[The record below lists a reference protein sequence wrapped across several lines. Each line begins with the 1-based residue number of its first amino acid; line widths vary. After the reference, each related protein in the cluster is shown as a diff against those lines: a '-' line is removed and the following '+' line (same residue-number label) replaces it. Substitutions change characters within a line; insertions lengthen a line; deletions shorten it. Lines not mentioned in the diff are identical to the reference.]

1 MKRSAKLSLLSLA
14 AALIVAVGGACLI
27 YVSKPHG
34 PQSRSLSAVAT
45 RPFEKIISES
55 EAALIGK
62 VTNISETKLASEGNK
77 WHEDALGYREV
88 TIKADRFL
96 YNSIGLSDEVKIIV
110 LGGEMK
116 VPLAVA
122 LKKGSPSLV
131 RHWSEEASFHT
142 GEKVLVFLKR
152 GFIGYKK
159 ASGEETKMSRLGLV
173 GAYQGKF
180 RLEGNNAVN
189 ENPKLSR
196 TVSEIENLVKEIK

>member
-1 MKRSAKLSLLSLA
+1 MKRSAKLSLVSLA
-14 AALIVAVGGACLI
+14 AALIVVAGGFFLV
-27 YVSKPHG
+27 YVFRPPG
-34 PQSRSLSAVAT
+34 PQSGSLSAVAT

-55 EAALIGK
+55 EAALIGE
-62 VTNISETKLASEGNK
+62 VTDISETKLASEGNK

-96 YNSIGLSDEVKIIV
+96 NNSIGLSDEVKIIV

-116 VPLAVA
+116 VPLTVA

-131 RHWSEEASFHT
+131 RHWGEEASFYR

-152 GFIGYKK
+152 GLIGYKK
-159 ASGEETKMSRLGLV
+159 ASGEEARMDRLGLV

-180 RLEGNNAVN
+180 RIEGNNAIN
-189 ENPKLSR
+189 ECPELSR
-196 TVSEIENLVKEIK
+196 TVSDIENLVKEVK